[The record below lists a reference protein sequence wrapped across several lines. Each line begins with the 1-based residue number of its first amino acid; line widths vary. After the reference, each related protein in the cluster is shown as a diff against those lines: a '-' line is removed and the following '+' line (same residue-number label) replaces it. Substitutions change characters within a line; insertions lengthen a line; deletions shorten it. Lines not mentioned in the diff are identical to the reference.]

1 MSHVI
6 GKVSTFFFLLL
17 QKKKN
22 SYLFEISKIYL
33 WNFPEFETKGETQSN
48 RIDNRVEKHCKI
60 PISKAKT
67 KSESNT

>member
-1 MSHVI
+1 MSHVT
-6 GKVSTFFFLLL
+6 GKVSTFFFFFLP
-17 QKKKN
+17 KKN
-22 SYLFEISKIYL
+22 SYLFEISKTYL
-33 WNFPEFETKGETQSN
+33 CNFPEFETKGETQSN